1 MTGGARPAGAGPA
14 DGVLARGAVLSE
26 GSDLVAHLV
35 ADAAIKGVIVLVALI
50 VLALGMVLLWKRVGR
65 AEPPRRD
72 DR

>member
-14 DGVLARGAVLSE
+14 DGVLARGAGSE

>member
-1 MTGGARPAGAGPA
+1 MTGGALPAGAGPVY
-14 DGVLARGAVLSE
+14 DVLARGE
-26 GSDLVAHLV
+26 GGGGSDLVAHLV